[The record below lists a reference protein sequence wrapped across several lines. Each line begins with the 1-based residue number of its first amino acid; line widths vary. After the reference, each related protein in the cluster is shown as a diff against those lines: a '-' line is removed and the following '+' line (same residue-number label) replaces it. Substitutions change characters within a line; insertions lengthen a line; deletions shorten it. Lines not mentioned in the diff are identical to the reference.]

1 MLLLSV
7 GLYVPRPGEIY
18 LDEDA
23 CSDLVNRLGANLKRL
38 VSLNLEN
45 IISILNRAQIGG
57 YIRWH
62 MLWHVLLNA
71 ADEPVSSTYRICE
84 NTYIVTLTTVDGPGL
99 GSLDERQLC
108 ELLQA
113 LGDGFNELRKLS
125 VDQVTHVLDCL
136 RIIGILKCSTVG
148 PPVLPPPSTSSVSSE
163 HYGMDPP
170 RPAPPQVKSLPPN
183 GERLHSTVS
192 LSHPAETFDLLS
204 SELQPLTNG
213 QPATPTFNNAEC
225 FSPGPA
231 NALPWPNGDAI
242 SYLTPPCSVNS
253 PSAGRPLIFQ
263 SASVSPLGYPS
274 MNTPQSIGTPSLAS
288 VASPICAASP
298 GTEAGSM
305 FSPVLSPCPSNAL
318 QAARPLI
325 LPGSSGVSSPHRR
338 ATGTPR
344 SPMDPHQ
351 REVVVRMLQSC
362 RFHDRDLPLKE
373 RQIHQIL
380 RAGAAIT
387 TQDPS
392 EMLTP
397 LLRAGP
403 AQSSLDSLGVPEEW
417 EGINGAVNCLRLL
430 DADRDKRNSFTLKP
444 LARRIMQ
451 ILLYINYEKL
461 RKRSDT
467 DVLNRIL
474 DAYVD
479 DPNAA
484 RTEQSRKNRFHSFHI
499 RRGKWWWRLAA
510 SLGFGILLIAAED
523 LMNIMNIDTF
533 TNDQMD
539 AFIAFILHCYP
550 GTVELFRS
558 LEPVAIS
565 ILNGEVPPSFSELI
579 FSDDSGLLS
588 QKALWIAHNNDQ
600 QALAAQWTS
609 TPWVVE
615 KSKLLAN
622 EKLAQ
627 FLAFLDGGA

>member
-1 MLLLSV
+1 
-7 GLYVPRPGEIY
+7 
-18 LDEDA
+18 
-23 CSDLVNRLGANLKRL
+23 
-38 VSLNLEN
+38 
-45 IISILNRAQIGG
+45 
-57 YIRWH
+57 
-62 MLWHVLLNA
+62 
-71 ADEPVSSTYRICE
+71 
-84 NTYIVTLTTVDGPGL
+84 
-99 GSLDERQLC
+99 
-108 ELLQA
+108 
-113 LGDGFNELRKLS
+113 
-125 VDQVTHVLDCL
+125 
-136 RIIGILKCSTVG
+136 
-148 PPVLPPPSTSSVSSE
+148 
-163 HYGMDPP
+163 
-170 RPAPPQVKSLPPN
+170 
-183 GERLHSTVS
+183 
-192 LSHPAETFDLLS
+192 
-204 SELQPLTNG
+204 
-213 QPATPTFNNAEC
+213 
-225 FSPGPA
+225 
-231 NALPWPNGDAI
+231 
-242 SYLTPPCSVNS
+242 
-253 PSAGRPLIFQ
+253 
-263 SASVSPLGYPS
+263 
-274 MNTPQSIGTPSLAS
+274 
-288 VASPICAASP
+288 
-298 GTEAGSM
+298 
-305 FSPVLSPCPSNAL
+305 
-318 QAARPLI
+318 
-325 LPGSSGVSSPHRR
+325 
-338 ATGTPR
+338 
-344 SPMDPHQ
+344 
-351 REVVVRMLQSC
+351 
-362 RFHDRDLPLKE
+362 
-373 RQIHQIL
+373 
-380 RAGAAIT
+380 
-387 TQDPS
+387 
-392 EMLTP
+392 
-397 LLRAGP
+397 
-403 AQSSLDSLGVPEEW
+403 
-417 EGINGAVNCLRLL
+417 
-430 DADRDKRNSFTLKP
+430 
-444 LARRIMQ
+444 MQ